1 MVRVSITEQGTQ
13 EGKSVGY
20 VIAMQM
26 HRCHG
31 WLYLRLE
38 SNVT

>member
-1 MVRVSITEQGTQ
+1 MTKQGAQ
-13 EGKSVGY
+13 EGKGIGY

-26 HRCHG
+26 HRRHR